1 MKSFFLA
8 TFALLAAAAS
18 ISAFTPNYYRKTL
31 ITSHIKLFMARSKP
45 AKSQE
50 EDVELTRAIIMK
62 HIGSMDD
69 FVVDDDAEEAEKG
82 ASDESN
88 ESKSTKVS
96 IKDKLKNEGRKIK
109 NKLKSKI
116 QKN

>member
-1 MKSFFLA
+1 MKSFFLV

-18 ISAFTPNYYRKTL
+18 ISAFAPNYSRKTL
-31 ITSHIKLFMARSKP
+31 ITSRIKLFMARSKP

-62 HIGSMDD
+62 HIGSVDD
-69 FVVDDDAEEAEKG
+69 FVVDDDVEETEAE

-96 IKDKLKNEGRKIK
+96 IKDKLKNKGRKIK
-109 NKLKSKI
+109 NKLKNKI

>member
-1 MKSFFLA
+1 MKSFFLVA
-8 TFALLAAAAS
+8 LALLATAAS
-18 ISAFTPNYYRKTL
+18 ISAFAPNYSRKTL
-31 ITSHIKLFMARSKP
+31 ITSSHIKLFMARSKP

-62 HIGSMDD
+62 HIGSVED
-69 FVVDDDAEEAEKG
+69 FVVDDEVDEEAE
-82 ASDESN
+82 ASVESN

-96 IKDKLKNEGRKIK
+96 TMDKLKNKGRKIK

>member
-1 MKSFFLA
+1 MKSFFLV
-8 TFALLAAAAS
+8 TLALLAAAAS
-18 ISAFTPNYYRKTL
+18 ISAFAPNYSRKNL
-31 ITSHIKLFMARSKP
+31 ITSSHIKLFMARSKP

-62 HIGSMDD
+62 HIGSVED
-69 FVVDDDAEEAEKG
+69 FVVDDDVDEAE
-82 ASDESN
+82 ASVESN
-88 ESKSTKVS
+88 DSKSTKVS
-96 IKDKLKNEGRKIK
+96 TMDKLKNKGRKIK

>member
-1 MKSFFLA
+1 MKSFFLVA
-8 TFALLAAAAS
+8 LALLATAAS
-18 ISAFTPNYYRKTL
+18 ISAFTPNYSRKTL
-31 ITSHIKLFMARSKP
+31 ITSSHNKLFMVRSKP

-62 HIGSMDD
+62 HIGSVED
-69 FVVDDDAEEAEKG
+69 FVVDDEVEEAE
-82 ASDESN
+82 ASVESN

-96 IKDKLKNEGRKIK
+96 TMDKLKIKGRKIK

>member
-1 MKSFFLA
+1 MKSFFLV

-18 ISAFTPNYYRKTL
+18 ISAFAPNHSRKTL

-62 HIGSMDD
+62 HIGSVED
-69 FVVDDDAEEAEKG
+69 FVVDDEVEEAET
-82 ASDESN
+82 SVESN

-96 IKDKLKNEGRKIK
+96 TMDKLKNKGRKIK